1 VAKRTWRELSPRQRS
16 TIIVAGAAEI
26 VLTTIA
32 LTDIARRPRADV
44 RGPKALWIL
53 SFAVQPFGTLAYLT
67 FGRRPA
73 RPGPPTG
80 TVLTG

>member
-1 VAKRTWRELSPRQRS
+1 MAKRTWRELGPQQRT
-16 TIIVAGAAEI
+16 TIIVAGAAEV

-32 LTDIARRPRADV
+32 LLDVVRRPRAEV

-67 FGRRPA
+67 FGRRPG
-73 RPGPPTG
+73 RPGPPTRITPRG
-80 TVLTG
+80 